1 MTKKKGVYKPRH
13 ESLSPPAQYNI
24 GPSPNA
30 PTTTSPIQILTTKLI
45 PSIWP
50 KKSWFHLLPW
60 IPIYLL
66 CSYIS
71 LFTFIFFLFF
81 WQNILMARMINS
93 TKSMTQIRLTTVAA
107 WSSDSRQSKFFSP
120 FTMPTPANRSHY
132 GLPISM
138 MHLNSWVSVYTLVH
152 KSSSFLK

>member
-1 MTKKKGVYKPRH
+1 MTKKKKACINHDTRACRPRPNIILDPPQMPPPPH
-13 ESLSPPAQYNI
+13 PPYRYSP
-24 GPSPNA
+24 
-30 PTTTSPIQILTTKLI
+30 L
-45 PSIWP
+45 
-50 KKSWFHLLPW
+50 SWFHLLPW

-120 FTMPTPANRSHY
+120 FTMPAPANRSHY